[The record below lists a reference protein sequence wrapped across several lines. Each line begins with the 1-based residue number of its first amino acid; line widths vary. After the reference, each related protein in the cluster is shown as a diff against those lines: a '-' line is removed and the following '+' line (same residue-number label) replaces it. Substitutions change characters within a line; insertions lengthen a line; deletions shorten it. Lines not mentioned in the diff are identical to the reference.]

1 MTASLNVPKER
12 GCRVRTSNDP
22 MFSLLEEPLL
32 PSLLKRYS
40 AHTELD
46 HSFVS
51 RKPSPVC
58 SVSH

>member
-22 MFSLLEEPLL
+22 MLSLLEEPLL
-32 PSLLKRYS
+32 PSDVKRYS

-51 RKPSPVC
+51 RKP
-58 SVSH
+58 